1 MDESK
6 PSLLSRILAIV
17 VLVIIAV
24 IAARLAI
31 GAVAGLVRAV
41 VWIAVLVALVGGALW
56 ARRTLKGGTR
66 RREVEPAAPPAL
78 TYEDKVDAEMAK
90 INEQLRK
97 QGRGI

>member
-6 PSLLSRILAIV
+6 PSLLTRIIAIL

-41 VWIAVLVALVGGALW
+41 LWIAVLVALVGGALW
-56 ARRTLKGGTR
+56 ARRTLKGGSR
-66 RREVEPAAPPAL
+66 RREVESAPAHEL
-78 TYEDKVDAEMAK
+78 TYEDKVEAEMRK
-90 INEQLRK
+90 INEQLRG
-97 QGRGI
+97 QGRN